1 MDIKAIKT
9 KPYMDQK
16 TGTSGLR
23 KKVKVYAQENYV
35 ENFVQSIFDSLEGFE
50 GKTLILGGD
59 GRYFS
64 DHAIQVIMKMAIAN
78 QFGRIIVGQNGIL
91 STPALSHLIVKKGAF
106 GGLALTAS
114 HNPGGPDHDFGI
126 KYNIANGAGAPDALT
141 NKIIERT
148 KVIDRYWMVDI
159 PDIDLSRLGEQQ
171 IGSMTI
177 EVIDPVDD
185 YLEYMQQ
192 IFDFDLL
199 KKLFAS
205 DFTFAYDAM
214 NAVTGPYAKRI
225 FEQTL
230 GAKEGSVMNAKP
242 LPDFG
247 GLHPEPNLTY
257 AKHVV
262 DLAYSEKA
270 PDFTAASDGDGDRYM
285 ILGKS
290 FFLNPSDSLAIM
302 ARFLGR
308 IPFYK
313 GKMYGVARTMPTSTA
328 TDVVARAENLPLFE
342 TPTGF
347 KYFGNLLDAKLI
359 SLCGEESFGSGSS
372 HLREK
377 DGLWAILVWLSI
389 VAMTGKSVEQI
400 MREHWEKYGRVYCST
415 HNYEELEADAANTM
429 LQALNDKL
437 TFLVGAEYAGLKVTQ
452 ARIFNYEDPVTHE
465 KVENQGYEIHFEGG
479 RRFVCRLSG
488 TGSVGAT
495 LRVYYSKEIT
505 DKKLL
510 NENVQDMLS
519 DVIAASKEILEIK
532 KYVGRDNPSAI
543 T

>member
-78 QFGRIIVGQNGIL
+78 QFGRIVVGQNGIL

-262 DLAYSEKA
+262 DLAYSDKA
-270 PDFTAASDGDGDRYM
+270 ADFTAASDGDGDRYM

-290 FFLNPSDSLAIM
+290 FFLNPSDSLAVM

-328 TDVVARAENLPLFE
+328 TDAVARAENLPLFE

-437 TFLVGAEYAGLKVTQ
+437 TFLVGGEYAGLKVTK

-479 RRFVCRLSG
+479 RRFICRLSG

-510 NENVQDMLS
+510 DENVQDMLS

>member
-35 ENFVQSIFDSLEGFE
+35 ENFVQSVFDSLEGFE

-78 QFGRIIVGQNGIL
+78 QFGRIVVGQNGIL
-91 STPALSHLIVKKGAF
+91 STPALSHLIVKRGAF

-126 KYNIANGAGAPDALT
+126 KYNIATGAGAPDALT

-159 PDIDLSRLGEQQ
+159 PDIDLSKIGEQQ

-185 YLEYMQQ
+185 YLEYMQE
-192 IFDFDLL
+192 IFDFGLL

-262 DLAYSEKA
+262 DLAYSDKA
-270 PDFTAASDGDGDRYM
+270 ADFTAASDGDGDRYM

-290 FFLNPSDSLAIM
+290 FFLNPSDSLAVM
-302 ARFLGR
+302 ARFLDR

-313 GKMYGVARTMPTSTA
+313 GKMYGVARTMPTSAA
-328 TDVVARAENLPLFE
+328 TDAVARAENLPLYE

-437 TFLVGAEYAGLKVTQ
+437 GTLAGAEYAGLKVTK

-465 KVENQGYEIHFEGG
+465 KVENQGYEIHFDGDC
-479 RRFVCRLSG
+479 RFVCRLSG

-495 LRVYYSKEIT
+495 LRVYYSKETT

-510 NENVQDMLS
+510 NENVQDMLA

-532 KYVGRDNPSAI
+532 KYVGRDVASAI

>member
-78 QFGRIIVGQNGIL
+78 QFGRIVVGQNGIL

-230 GAKEGSVMNAKP
+230 GAKEGAVMNAKP

-262 DLAYSEKA
+262 DLAYSDKA
-270 PDFTAASDGDGDRYM
+270 ADFTAASDGDGDRYM

-290 FFLNPSDSLAIM
+290 FFLNPSDSLAVM

-328 TDVVARAENLPLFE
+328 TDAVARAENLPLFE
-342 TPTGF
+342 TPPGF

-437 TFLVGAEYAGLKVTQ
+437 TFLVGGEYAGLKVTK

-479 RRFVCRLSG
+479 RRFICRLSG

-510 NENVQDMLS
+510 DENVQDMLS

>member
-64 DHAIQVIMKMAIAN
+64 DRAIQVIMKMAIAN
-78 QFGRIIVGQNGIL
+78 QFGRIVVGQNGIL

-114 HNPGGPDHDFGI
+114 HNPGGPDQDFGI
-126 KYNIANGAGAPDALT
+126 KYNIATGAGAPDALT

-148 KVIDRYWMVDI
+148 KIIDRYWMVDI
-159 PDIDLSRLGEQQ
+159 PDIDLSKTGEQQ
-171 IGSMTI
+171 IGEMVV
-177 EVIDPVDD
+177 EVIDSVDD
-185 YLEYMQQ
+185 YLAYMEE
-192 IFDFDLL
+192 IFDFKLL

-205 DFTFAYDAM
+205 GFTFAYDAM
-214 NAVTGPYAKRI
+214 NAVTGPYAKCI

-230 GAKEGSVMNAKP
+230 GAKEGSVMNAIP

-262 DLAYSEKA
+262 DLAYSQGA

-285 ILGKS
+285 ILGKN
-290 FFLNPSDSLAIM
+290 FFLNPSDSLAVM
-302 ARFLGR
+302 ARFLDK

-328 TDVVARAENLPLFE
+328 TDAVAKAENLPLYE

-429 LQALNDKL
+429 LHALNDKL
-437 TFLVGAEYAGLKVTQ
+437 TFLVGAQYAGLKVTQ

-465 KVENQGYEIHFEGG
+465 KVENQGYEIQFEGSA
-479 RRFVCRLSG
+479 RFACRLSG

-495 LRVYYSKEIT
+495 LRVYYSKEVT
-505 DKKLL
+505 DKNLL
-510 NENVQDMLS
+510 NENVQDTLAE
-519 DVIAASKEILEIK
+519 VIAASKEILEIK
-532 KYVGRDNPSAI
+532 KFVGRDVASAI

>member
-35 ENFVQSIFDSLEGFE
+35 ENFVQSVFDSLEGFE

-78 QFGRIIVGQNGIL
+78 QFGRIVVGQNGIL
-91 STPALSHLIVKKGAF
+91 STPALSHLIVKRGAF

-126 KYNIANGAGAPDALT
+126 KYNIATGAGAPDALT

-159 PDIDLSRLGEQQ
+159 PDIDLSKIGEQQ

-185 YLEYMQQ
+185 YLEYMQE
-192 IFDFDLL
+192 IFDFGLL

-262 DLAYSEKA
+262 DLAYSDKA
-270 PDFTAASDGDGDRYM
+270 ADFTAASDGDGDRYM

-290 FFLNPSDSLAIM
+290 FFLNPSDSLAVM
-302 ARFLGR
+302 ARFLDR

-313 GKMYGVARTMPTSTA
+313 GKMYGVARTMPTSAA
-328 TDVVARAENLPLFE
+328 TDAVARAENLPLYE

-429 LQALNDKL
+429 LQALNDRL
-437 TFLVGAEYAGLKVTQ
+437 GTLAGAEYAGLKVTK

-465 KVENQGYEIHFEGG
+465 KVENQGYEIHFDGG
-479 RRFVCRLSG
+479 CRFVCRLSG

-495 LRVYYSKEIT
+495 LRVYYSKETT

-510 NENVQDMLS
+510 NENVQDMLA

-532 KYVGRDNPSAI
+532 KYVGRDVASAI

>member
-78 QFGRIIVGQNGIL
+78 QFGRIVVGQNGIL

-262 DLAYSEKA
+262 DLAYSDKA
-270 PDFTAASDGDGDRYM
+270 ADFTAASDGDGDRYM

-290 FFLNPSDSLAIM
+290 FFLNPSDSLAVM

-328 TDVVARAENLPLFE
+328 TDAVARAENLPLFE

-437 TFLVGAEYAGLKVTQ
+437 TFLVGGEYAGLKVTK

-479 RRFVCRLSG
+479 RRFICRLSG

-510 NENVQDMLS
+510 DENVQDMLF

>member
-78 QFGRIIVGQNGIL
+78 QFGRIVVGQNGIL

-328 TDVVARAENLPLFE
+328 TDVVARAVNLPLFE

-437 TFLVGAEYAGLKVTQ
+437 TFLVGAEYAGLKVTK

-519 DVIAASKEILEIK
+519 DVIEASKEILEIK
-532 KYVGRDNPSAI
+532 KYVGRDVATAI

>member
-35 ENFVQSIFDSLEGFE
+35 ENFVQSVFDSLEGFE

-64 DHAIQVIMKMAIAN
+64 EHAIQVIMKMAIAN
-78 QFGRIIVGQNGIL
+78 QFGRIVVGQNGIL
-91 STPALSHLIVKKGAF
+91 STPALSHLIVKRGAF

-126 KYNIANGAGAPDALT
+126 KYNIATGAGAPDALT

-159 PDIDLSRLGEQQ
+159 PDIDLSKIGEQQ
-171 IGSMTI
+171 IGSMI
-177 EVIDPVDD
+177 VEVIDPVDD
-185 YLEYMQQ
+185 YLAYMRE

-262 DLAYSEKA
+262 DLAYSDKA
-270 PDFTAASDGDGDRYM
+270 ADFTAASDGDGDRYM

-290 FFLNPSDSLAIM
+290 FFLNPSDSLAVM
-302 ARFLGR
+302 ARFLDR

-313 GKMYGVARTMPTSTA
+313 GKMYGVARTMPTSAA
-328 TDVVARAENLPLFE
+328 TDAVARAENLPLYE

-437 TFLVGAEYAGLKVTQ
+437 GTLVGTEYAGLKVTK
-452 ARIFNYEDPVTHE
+452 AHIFDYEDPVTHE
-465 KVENQGYEIHFEGG
+465 KVENQGYEIHFDGG
-479 RRFVCRLSG
+479 CRFVCRLSG

-495 LRVYYSKEIT
+495 LRVYYSKETT

-510 NENVQDMLS
+510 NENVQDMLV

-532 KYVGRDNPSAI
+532 KYVGRDVASAI

>member
-78 QFGRIIVGQNGIL
+78 QFGRIVVGQNGIL

-230 GAKEGSVMNAKP
+230 GAKEGAVMNAKP

-262 DLAYSEKA
+262 DLAYSDKA
-270 PDFTAASDGDGDRYM
+270 ADFTAASDGDGDRYM

-290 FFLNPSDSLAIM
+290 FFLNPSDSLAVM

-328 TDVVARAENLPLFE
+328 TDAVARAENLPLFE

-437 TFLVGAEYAGLKVTQ
+437 TFLVGGEYAGLKVTK

-465 KVENQGYEIHFEGG
+465 NVENQGYEIHFEGG
-479 RRFVCRLSG
+479 RRFICRLSG

-510 NENVQDMLS
+510 DENVQDMLS